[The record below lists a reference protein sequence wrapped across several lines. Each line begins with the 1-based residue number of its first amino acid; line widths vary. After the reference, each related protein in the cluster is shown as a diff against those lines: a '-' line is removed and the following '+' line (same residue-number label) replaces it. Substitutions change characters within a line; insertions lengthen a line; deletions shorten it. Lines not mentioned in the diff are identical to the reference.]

1 MYTVVVEFPDEVK
14 TYEFSS
20 LDDAKEV
27 YNHAN
32 TNGVK
37 ATILD
42 EYGDIIV
49 IK

>member
-27 YNHAN
+27 NDHA
-32 TNGVK
+32 TTHGVK
-37 ATILD
+37 STIID